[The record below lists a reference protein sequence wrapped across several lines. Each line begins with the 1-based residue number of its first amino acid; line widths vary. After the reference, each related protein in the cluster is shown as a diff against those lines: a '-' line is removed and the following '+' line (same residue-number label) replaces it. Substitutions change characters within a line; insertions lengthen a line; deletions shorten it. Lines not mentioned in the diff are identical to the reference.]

1 MDVRGH
7 GLAGFEFG
15 FAVRAAAG
23 GANRWR
29 TVAAG
34 GIVGAAVA
42 KPTAAQINAMY
53 VVALDTALRA
63 IRVAVTEIDLELAGD
78 AFAYNFDSSWFDT
91 ASESHIAGSGR
102 SG

>member
-1 MDVRGH
+1 
-7 GLAGFEFG
+7 
-15 FAVRAAAG
+15 
-23 GANRWR
+23 
-29 TVAAG
+29 
-34 GIVGAAVA
+34 
-42 KPTAAQINAMY
+42 MY